1 VQVLTYNIAGR
12 RGKGQPRYLLDIA
25 ALIKNTQAD
34 VVGLQEVV
42 HHEGEPNPEEILAA
56 ETGMHACFIEAHE
69 GRRLTLGNAIL
80 TRDPIVSSTV
90 HELPWRLPE
99 RRILLEVETTV
110 EGHSV
115 TVFNTHLI
123 HLSHASRILRRAQA
137 QAVAKRLLVCKNGHV
152 LIGDLNCS
160 PYSGELQCLRQ
171 HSGDH
176 KHHKGLRTWPARRP
190 WITYDHIWP
199 GGGLEVVEAKTLDLH
214 ISDHRPVLARLR
226 WKK

>member
-25 ALIKNTQAD
+25 ALIKKTQAD

-42 HHEGEPNPEEILAA
+42 HHEGETNPEEILAA

-80 TRDPIVSSTV
+80 TRGPIVKSAV

-99 RRILLEVETTV
+99 RRILLEVETMI
-110 EGHSV
+110 EDRPV
-115 TVFNTHLI
+115 TVFNTHLV
-123 HLSHASRILRRAQA
+123 HLSHASRILRRGQA
-137 QAVAKRLLVCKNGHV
+137 QAVAKRLQACKNGHV

-160 PYSGELQCLRQ
+160 PHAGELLCLRQ
-171 HSGDH
+171 HSGVH
-176 KHHKGLRTWPARRP
+176 KHHKELRTWPARRP

-199 GGGLEVVEAKTLDLH
+199 GGGLEVVEARTLDLH
-214 ISDHRPVLARLR
+214 VSDHRPVLARLR